1 MKLAEALIMR
11 SAIMTDLSGL
21 ESRINKNLIVQ
32 EQQKAQEN
40 AEKLIKEYIVL
51 QEKLTKLITSI
62 QKANSI
68 NYIVDREDKPTNE
81 TLQDALVRRD
91 GLTTLSE
98 KLRGFA
104 GEAVPNMRYSA
115 NEIKLESTVDSVRL
129 LKNASDYAQ
138 EARELD
144 MLIQKTNWLV
154 EI

>member
-68 NYIVDREDKPTNE
+68 NYIMDREDKPTNE

-98 KLRGFA
+98 KLR
-104 GEAVPNMRYSA
+104 
-115 NEIKLESTVDSVRL
+115 
-129 LKNASDYAQ
+129 
-138 EARELD
+138 
-144 MLIQKTNWLV
+144 
-154 EI
+154 